1 MVGAEKMRYKA
12 ALTYA
17 CLNLKKLTKMMKKDG
32 KFGGDPRKNR
42 GFILDKVQNIL
53 LNSLNEQT
61 LHQADT

>member
-1 MVGAEKMRYKA
+1 
-12 ALTYA
+12 
-17 CLNLKKLTKMMKKDG
+17 MMKKDG